1 MIFQNLISQQLL
13 VNKYLKTKNI
23 NIEQSIYLYF
33 LQESFIS
40 QKLLNTNRF
49 LKNQTFFQLSNISQ
63 SFYKIRRKKK
73 KKLKGKKKIEN
84 YVLINVINVLK
95 NRRIMLKRQ

>member
-73 KKLKGKKKIEN
+73 KKIKKKKKKKKI
-84 YVLINVINVLK
+84 K
-95 NRRIMLKRQ
+95 